1 MVLIGINRYNLP
13 ALFDFAGKFY
23 YALSTNAEECTAVT
37 KV

>member
-23 YALSTNAEECTAVT
+23 YILSTNVAERTAVT